1 MPYIQ
6 MIVSSVKSE
15 NIPNFYYL
23 HFYILLSWSSVQ
35 KSMKAYFRWEWKC
48 YQVLEM
54 KKNRNNVNGI
64 HPDLLKQK

>member
-23 HFYILLSWSSVQ
+23 HFYILLSWSFKRV
-35 KSMKAYFRWEWKC
+35 WKLIFQC

-54 KKNRNNVNGI
+54 KKNRNNVKGI